1 MRYSDQQIKRAN
13 EVDLVSFLSA
23 RGEAFKKS
31 GRELK
36 WLRHDS
42 MTINGNRWYRFSED
56 KGGHPIDFMM
66 TFYDL
71 SFPEAVRE
79 LIGEEPEGERWEED
93 KDYHGGIPPGPA
105 EEEGRSRSCRPIPSA
120 PEEET
125 ELKKEDKKTFILPE
139 RSKTGDQVME
149 YLTEKRKLD
158 KDLVKEMM
166 EQGLIYEEKD
176 HHNAVF
182 VGKDREGNPRY
193 ACLRG
198 TGEERFRMDARGS
211 DKRYGFSIRQRSNV
225 LFVFEAPID
234 LLSFKTLFPDYGR
247 ENMLALGG
255 IGAAALEQ
263 FLSDSPDIDLVFLC
277 LDDDRAGMKACDE
290 LAMRIPPGISVARFI
305 PGKKDWNEV
314 LVNKDEIPKDLWMKG
329 PVVIMDQMKKKA
341 TVDVT
346 KMSEVETQDIH
357 WLWYPFIPFG
367 KVTLMQGDPC
377 QGKTWLAM
385 LIAAFCSSGK
395 ALPGEKEM
403 EAFTV
408 VYQTAEDGIADTIKP
423 RLTLCG
429 ADMEKVIFINEDE
442 KQLSLTDERIEAA
455 ILENG
460 AKLLILDPIQ
470 AYLGADVDMNR
481 ANEIR
486 PIFRSLAGVAER
498 TGCAIVLIGHLNKNA
513 GQQSN
518 YRGLG
523 SIDIAAAVR
532 SILYVAKVE
541 NEKDEDVRVVIQTK
555 DSLAPAMTP
564 VAFSLDEEGPRFLGR
579 YEITMEELL
588 SGKKGVK
595 TESKIEQAMMLI
607 RNKLADGRQMFLKEL
622 EAEAGRLGISSR
634 TMRDARSRMAGEL
647 EYGSINRN
655 KIIKLKEKTAEKTS

>member
-1 MRYSDQQIKRAN
+1 MACYHFHLDQISRGKGKLAVAAAAYRSGTRLANSYYGEISDYTK
-13 EVDLVSFLSA
+13 
-23 RGEAFKKS
+23 
-31 GRELK
+31 
-36 WLRHDS
+36 
-42 MTINGNRWYRFSED
+42 
-56 KGGHPIDFMM
+56 KGGVL
-66 TFYDL
+66 L
-71 SFPEAVRE
+71 SEIH
-79 LIGEEPEGERWEED
+79 L
-93 KDYHGGIPPGPA
+93 PPH
-105 EEEGRSRSCRPIPSA
+105 A
-120 PEEET
+120 PER
-125 ELKKEDKKTFILPE
+125 F
-139 RSKTGDQVME
+139 
-149 YLTEKRKLD
+149 
-158 KDLVKEMM
+158 
-166 EQGLIYEEKD
+166 
-176 HHNAVF
+176 A
-182 VGKDREGNPRY
+182 DRE
-193 ACLRG
+193 
-198 TGEERFRMDARGS
+198 
-211 DKRYGFSIRQRSNV
+211 
-225 LFVFEAPID
+225 
-234 LLSFKTLFPDYGR
+234 TL
-247 ENMLALGG
+247 
-255 IGAAALEQ
+255 
-263 FLSDSPDIDLVFLC
+263 
-277 LDDDRAGMKACDE
+277 
-290 LAMRIPPGISVARFI
+290 
-305 PGKKDWNEV
+305 WNEV
-314 LVNKDEIPKDLWMKG
+314 EWTEKNGRAQLANNFEIALMNEFTMEENIGLARRFVEEQLVARGMTADLCIHDPGRKEGQPPNPHMHILTPIRPLKEDGTWGPKEKKVPVLDADGSPVTGKNGNPKYRAVSTTGWTSKETLEELRKAWADLCNEMYQKKGLSISVDHRSYEARGIDQIPTVHEGARVRAMEEKGIRTMLGDLNRMIRKLNR
-329 PVVIMDQMKKKA
+329 MLKKA
-341 TVDVT
+341 KEALAVIGDA
-346 KMSEVETQDIH
+346 KETI
-357 WLWYPFIPFG
+357 IE
-367 KVTLMQGDPC
+367 
-377 QGKTWLAM
+377 AM
-385 LIAAFCSSGK
+385 K
-395 ALPGEKEM
+395 EKE
-403 EAFTV
+403 APT
-408 VYQTAEDGIADTIKP
+408 
-423 RLTLCG
+423 
-429 ADMEKVIFINEDE
+429 
-442 KQLSLTDERIEAA
+442 
-455 ILENG
+455 LENG